1 MKKPMELCL
10 NRGGVIIIKK
20 VTLYHDFSESTLS

>member
-1 MKKPMELCL
+1 MKKLIELCL
-10 NRGGVIIIKK
+10 NRGCVIIIKK

>member
-1 MKKPMELCL
+1 MKKLIELCL
-10 NRGGVIIIKK
+10 NRDDVIIIKK